1 MVIASEHLF
10 WDHSTILNTIMVYNI
25 QQAVSKEA
33 FKWPLEVPE
42 ATFEW
47 SQEPIWGLKKP

>member
-33 FKWPLEVPE
+33 FK
-42 ATFEW
+42 
-47 SQEPIWGLKKP
+47 